1 MGNSDSMIWPG
12 QDMKPRTNFKLALY
26 KPTRITLSLFA
37 LFSFGMGAYAY
48 LNEIGSISQV
58 VQAVAFGV
66 IALIIRLTV
75 FRKPVVTLSHSDEK
89 GTDDS
94 APS

>member
-1 MGNSDSMIWPG
+1 
-12 QDMKPRTNFKLALY
+12 MKSRTNFKLVLY
-26 KPTRITLSLFA
+26 KPTRIALSLFA
-37 LFSFGMGAYAY
+37 LFSFGMGGYAY

-75 FRKPVVTLSHSDEK
+75 FRKPGVTLAQPEEE

-94 APS
+94 SRS

>member
-1 MGNSDSMIWPG
+1 MNPN
-12 QDMKPRTNFKLALY
+12 PNFKLMLY
-26 KPTRITLSLFA
+26 RPTRTALSLFV
-37 LFSFGMGAYAY
+37 LFCFGMGGYAY

-75 FRKPVVTLSHSDEK
+75 FRRPSIVSTQTGE
-89 GTDDS
+89 GENDDN
-94 APS
+94 PH